1 MKSIKLLF
9 LVGIIVTSACLC
21 GPFLA
26 YGQKT
31 TEQFIP
37 MGKSPGVSNK
47 QTIIGEI
54 EQFDARS
61 RTLTVTVSSGKQ
73 TYQLTDKTRIWLDRT
88 KIQLTNLKGTT
99 ADLQKGRRVEV
110 KYEAPERKTVADWVK
125 VEITQ
130 ANTQ

>member
-9 LVGIIVTSACLC
+9 LVGIIVTSTWLC
-21 GPFLA
+21 GPSLV

-37 MGKSPGVSNK
+37 LGKSPGVSNR

-54 EQFDARS
+54 EQFDPQS
-61 RTLTVTVSSGKQ
+61 QTLTVALPSGKQ

-130 ANTQ
+130 SNPQ